1 MPKEIT
7 YGDQHEYVLM
17 DDGSEATP
25 GWGGSEDPRD
35 GEARRNRP
43 VLRRA
48 AIVGWSRERGHVEL
62 GVDALD
68 VSTQSSSHVTGMFTT
83 FDREGLNRLIRT
95 LRKARDS
102 AFGSD
107 A

>member
-7 YGDQHEYVLM
+7 YSDQPDYVLM

-25 GWGGSEDPRD
+25 GWGGDDPRD
-35 GEARRNRP
+35 GDARRNKP
-43 VLRRA
+43 VLRPA
-48 AIVGWSRERGHVEL
+48 AIVGWSRETGHVEI
-62 GVDALD
+62 GVNALD
-68 VSTQSSSHVTGMFTT
+68 VSTQNGSDGAGMYAT

-95 LRKARDS
+95 LRKARDA

>member
-7 YGDQHEYVLM
+7 YSDQREYVLM
-17 DDGSEATP
+17 DDGSEGTP
-25 GWGGSEDPRD
+25 GWGGDDPRAGD
-35 GEARRNRP
+35 ARRNHP

-48 AIVGWSRERGHVEL
+48 AIVGWSREQGHVEI

-68 VSTQSSSHVTGMFTT
+68 ISTQASDHVTGMFAT
-83 FDREGLNRLIRT
+83 FDREGINRLIRT
-95 LRKARDS
+95 LRKARD
-102 AFGSD
+102 AAYGSD